1 MCAISKNEPAA
12 MLTKVMYWKSQG
24 LPYQVRCAQIVTV
37 QGMRY
42 LKGLDSYGAN
52 ESQKSESANAVA
64 AEMLADNHSA
74 GIVLSQ
80 KAKPE

>member
-1 MCAISKNEPAA
+1 
-12 MLTKVMYWKSQG
+12 
-24 LPYQVRCAQIVTV
+24 
-37 QGMRY
+37 MRY